1 MLTRVHYRPTFMR
14 DRLALLYLLHVGLKK
29 IPQALHKLGES
40 RPLRGDSM
48 PAIQHCL
55 VAGEKKQGL
64 GIRDGKGWELF
75 FQTVS
80 FHCCLAWSVFGL
92 RQVQIC
98 TC

>member
-1 MLTRVHYRPTFMR
+1 MLTRVHYKPTFMR

-64 GIRDGKGWELF
+64 EMGKDGSFSSKLF
-75 FQTVS
+75 HSTA
-80 FHCCLAWSVFGL
+80 AWLGQSL
-92 RQVQIC
+92 D
-98 TC
+98 